1 MLVLNN
7 EVMFFEKDMRFVKRF
22 GAKAAADMVLDY
34 VALNKTPFIFDYYQ
48 LSSFLWI
55 EPSNLHKLL
64 DDIPSHYCSLIISK
78 KSGGYREL
86 NQPDDSLANI
96 QKRIYQGIL
105 KHLSCSRYATA
116 YHAGA
121 HLTKNAAPH
130 SGKKYL
136 LKMDITNFFG
146 YIRFD
151 MVLSAVFNT
160 SLYPT
165 HIGAMLTSLCCLD
178 DILPQGTCTSPA
190 ISNLVMKHFDDSFGA
205 WCERRGFHYT
215 RYSDDITVSGNT
227 SLYPAYCTAKD
238 MLNKMGFELNEK
250 KTHFVTNASRQMVT
264 GLTVNEKVA
273 VNADYKRRLRQEL
286 YYINR
291 FGIRSATV
299 FLNEPDTAKYYHR
312 LMGKL
317 NFVLSIEPENRYFIE
332 AKDKLSDQRNEI
344 T

>member
-1 MLVLNN
+1 MKVIGGD
-7 EVMFFEKDMRFVKRF
+7 VHFEKSDMHFVKQF
-22 GAKAAADMVLDY
+22 GIELATDMVLDY
-34 VALNKTPFIFDYYQ
+34 TAFNRTPFIYDIFQ

-55 EPSNLHKLL
+55 KPGDLKKLL
-64 DDIPSHYCSLIISK
+64 DDIPRCYHRLRIPK
-78 KSGGYREL
+78 KSGGIREID
-86 NQPDDSLANI
+86 QPLYPLDMIQHKINDD
-96 QKRIYQGIL
+96 IL
-105 KHLSCSRYATA
+105 DKFKCSRYATA

-130 SGKKYL
+130 TGKKYL

-146 YIRFD
+146 SIRFD

-178 DILPQGTCTSPA
+178 DVLPQGTCTSPA

-238 MLNKMGFELNEK
+238 LLNKMGFELNEK

-291 FGIRSATV
+291 FGIRSATAY
-299 FLNEPDTAKYYHR
+299 LNEPDTAKYYHR